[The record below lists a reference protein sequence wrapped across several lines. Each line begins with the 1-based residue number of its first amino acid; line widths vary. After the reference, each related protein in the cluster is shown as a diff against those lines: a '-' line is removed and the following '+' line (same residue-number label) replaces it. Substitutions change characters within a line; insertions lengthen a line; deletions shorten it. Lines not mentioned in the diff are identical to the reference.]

1 VNDLLALTADL
12 IDRPSVSF
20 EEAEFV
26 DWIEAE
32 FKKLEYLEVTRIGDN
47 VVARTNLGR
56 DKRMILAGHCDTV
69 VPVNGNEKSRIDG
82 DIVWG
87 LGSADMKSGLAV
99 FMELA
104 RNVREPL
111 IDLSYVFYSREEVA
125 NRYSGLIELIAE
137 RPDLLEADCAILG
150 EPTAASLEAGCQG
163 TLRFEITLWGAR
175 AHTARPWM
183 GRNAIHR
190 LAPVLFE
197 LEAFKVRTPT
207 IDGCTFCE
215 SIQAVHIEGG
225 VAGNVVPEH
234 AVVRVHY
241 RYAPDRSPS
250 QAEAFVNELLAPYL
264 EPKDTVKIVDG
275 SPACLPQMD
284 HPLFR
289 RLADENNLDVK
300 AKLGWTDVARFTG
313 LGVPAVNFGPG
324 DSLVSHSA
332 DENCDRESLE
342 RTYHSL
348 HKLITTE
355 G

>member
-1 VNDLLALTADL
+1 MNDLLAVTADL

-26 DWIEAE
+26 NWLENE
-32 FKKLEYLEVTRIGDN
+32 LRKLDYLELTRIGDN
-47 VVARTNLGR
+47 LVARTNYGR
-56 DKRMILAGHCDTV
+56 ANRLILAGHCDTV
-69 VPVNGNEKSRIDG
+69 PACGNENSRIDG
-82 DIVWG
+82 NIVWG
-87 LGSADMKSGLAV
+87 LGAADMKSGLAV
-99 FMELA
+99 FLEIA
-104 RNVREPL
+104 RNVPEPNV
-111 IDLSYVFYSREEVA
+111 DLTYVFYAREEVA
-125 NRYSGLIELIAE
+125 IKFSGLNEIIEN

-150 EPTAASLEAGCQG
+150 EPTAGLLEAGCQG
-163 TLRFEITLWGAR
+163 TLRLELFLKGAR

-190 LAPVLFE
+190 LAPILFE

-225 VAGNVVPEH
+225 IAGNVVPES
-234 AVVRVHY
+234 ALLRIHY
-241 RYAPDRSPS
+241 RYAPDRTPA
-250 QAEAFVNELLAPYL
+250 QAEEFVKELLAPYL
-264 EPKDTVKIVDG
+264 EPDDDIKIVDG

-289 RLADENNLDVK
+289 RLADENQLEVK

-313 LGVPAVNFGPG
+313 LGVPAINFGPG

-342 RTYHSL
+342 RTYNSL
-348 HKLITTE
+348 FKLVA